1 MSFSIKYF
9 NFYDM
14 LDEETEENYGN
25 GIKFHLKKNL
35 GRKRKDE
42 KNEKGNEIKIN
53 KRTHTKRKKDNM
65 RSKIMT
71 HFSKYVIS
79 FLNDYGKKFF
89 LNQKNDF
96 FKKVDYKLRNKV
108 NIKSINNMMQKT
120 LSEFCKLKVS
130 SKHKNCENLNLDS
143 LNLLSNYFEKNFFDK
158 KISEFYKD
166 FYLSNDMEKLKTV
179 YGISK
184 KTKNFESLLD
194 NFNDDIEY
202 RNSLKETGNKLI
214 EFANQNSIEPINP
227 PIKPDEL
234 IEFVNQNSDENK
246 KNKPNELSIQEY
258 EYELSH
264 HSMSSINNE
273 IIGNN
278 EDEYFERFHSS
289 SYSIEQTNFTE

>member
-1 MSFSIKYF
+1 MSNKIEI
-9 NFYDM
+9 NLYDL
-14 LDEETEENYGN
+14 LDDETDKSSLN
-25 GIKFHLKKNL
+25 IKKNKL
-35 GRKRKDE
+35 GRKRK
-42 KNEKGNEIKIN
+42 EIKN
-53 KRTHTKRKKDNM
+53 TKKNHTKYKKDNM

-71 HFSKYVIS
+71 HFSKFIIS
-79 FLNDYGKKFF
+79 FLNDYGKIF
-89 LNQKNDF
+89 LPNQKNDF

-108 NIKSINNMMQKT
+108 NIKSINKMMQKT

-227 PIKPDEL
+227 PI
-234 IEFVNQNSDENK
+234 EF
-246 KNKPNELSIQEY
+246 SIQEY

-278 EDEYFERFHSS
+278 EDEYFERSPFHSS

>member
-1 MSFSIKYF
+1 MSIQKGNINCYDIFDDDTEDNSSHVI
-9 NFYDM
+9 NFQV
-14 LDEETEENYGN
+14 ER
-25 GIKFHLKKNL
+25 KQL
-35 GRKRKDE
+35 GRKRKE
-42 KNEKGNEIKIN
+42 EINENTKRI
-53 KRTHTKRKKDNM
+53 RTHSKYKQDNM
-65 RSKIMT
+65 RSTIMH
-71 HFSKYVIS
+71 HFSNFVIS
-79 FLNDYGKKFF
+79 FLNDYGKKFYPEE
-89 LNQKNDF
+89 KNDF

-108 NIKSINNMMQKT
+108 NTDSINNIMQKT
-120 LSEFCKLKVS
+120 LKEFCKLKVS
-130 SKHKNCENLNLDS
+130 TKHKNCENLNLNS

-214 EFANQNSIEPINP
+214 EFANQNPDKPINP
-227 PIKPDEL
+227 P
-234 IEFVNQNSDENK
+234 DENK

-278 EDEYFERFHSS
+278 EDEYFERSLFHSS

>member
-108 NIKSINNMMQKT
+108 NIKSINKMMQKT

-214 EFANQNSIEPINP
+214 EFANQNP
-227 PIKPDEL
+227 PIPPP
-234 IEFVNQNSDENK
+234 I
-246 KNKPNELSIQEY
+246 KPNELSIQEY

-278 EDEYFERFHSS
+278 EDEYFERSPFHSS